1 MERSRPETVSDAAGE
16 TGRFRKNMI
25 KDALAKAYDP
35 GDVERRWYRFWEE
48 QGFFRADPAS
58 NKPPFAIVVPP
69 PNVTGS
75 LHIGH
80 AFTLTLQDVIVR
92 WKRMQGFDT
101 LWLPGLDHAGI
112 ATQMVVER
120 QLAREGKR
128 KEDLGR
134 DGFDQRVKAWKE
146 QSGGQ
151 ILNQLR
157 LMGFSL
163 DWTRERYTMDP
174 GFVRA
179 VREVFVS
186 LYEQGLIY
194 RGQYIVNW
202 CPRCGTALSDLEVV
216 TRPEAGQ
223 LWHIRY
229 PGAGGGEGVVV
240 ATTRPETMLGDTAV
254 AVHPDDERYRDL
266 VGKRVVLPILGREI
280 PVVADTFVD
289 REFGTGAVKITPAHD
304 PNDFQAAQR
313 LGLPA
318 IDIMDDHAVLNQ
330 NAGPYAGQDRF
341 TARKGIVEQLQREGL
356 LVKTTPHQVPL
367 GHCQRCDTVVEPR
380 LSLQWYMKMQ
390 PLAGPAIAAVED
402 GRTAFVPEKWAKTY
416 FEWMR
421 NIRDW
426 CISRQLWWGHRI
438 PAWTCP
444 NQHTTV
450 AREDPASCPTCGSR
464 ALVQDTDVLD
474 TWFSSGLFP
483 FVTLGWPD
491 DTPELKRYYPNDVM
505 MTGFDIIFFWVARMM
520 MLGMRFMGDVPFR
533 TVFINGL
540 VRDEKGEKMS
550 KTRGNDVDPLDLIAR
565 HGTDAVRFTL
575 TALAAAGTDPSLAE
589 ERLGGYKAFVNKL
602 WNASRFA
609 LMNLEGERAASYRFA
624 DLPLPSRWIL
634 SRLQAAAADVQ
645 DALSEYRFDVAAHT
659 LYHFVWDELCD
670 WYIEISKTYLAD
682 AAQAPVARAVLLEA
696 LETTLRM
703 LHPILPF
710 VTEEIWQRLPHEGPS
725 IMVAPYPKADAGK
738 LDLDAEREMAALMRL
753 VTAIRTLRATYEV
766 EPRRRID
773 LTLVAP
779 GGGGMAASQRD
790 LVRALARLERLDVV
804 KDAPELPQTIKQPVD
819 GMEIRIAMAGLF
831 DIAAE
836 RARLGKEREKVQAE
850 ADSLQKRLEN
860 PQFVERAKPAVV
872 AESREKLTA
881 LHARLGQIGRLLE
894 EMGAA

>member
-1 MERSRPETVSDAAGE
+1 MTNDE
-16 TGRFRKNMI
+16 
-25 KDALAKAYDP
+25 LAKAYEP
-35 GDVERRWYRFWEE
+35 RDVERRWYAFWEE
-48 QGFFRADPAS
+48 SGFFHADPQS
-58 NKPPFAIVVPP
+58 GKPSFAIVIPP

-120 QLAREGKR
+120 QLAKEGKR

-134 DGFDQRVKAWKE
+134 EGFDARVRAWKE
-146 QSGGQ
+146 QSGGR
-151 ILNQLR
+151 ILQQLR
-157 LMGFSL
+157 LMGFSV
-163 DWTRERYTMDP
+163 DWARERYTMDP
-174 GFVRA
+174 GFARA

-186 LYEQGLIY
+186 LYENGLIY

-202 CPRCGTALSDLEVV
+202 CPDCGTALSDLEVETEPV
-216 TRPEAGQ
+216 QGS

-229 PGAGGGEGVVV
+229 PGADGGEGVVV

-254 AVHPDDERYRDL
+254 AVHPDDERYRGL
-266 VGKRVVLPILGREI
+266 VGKNVILPIMGRQI
-280 PVVADTFVD
+280 PVVADPFVD

-304 PNDFQAAQR
+304 PNDFAASQR

-318 IDIMDDHAVLNQ
+318 IDIMDDRAVLNA
-330 NAGPYAGQDRF
+330 NAGPYAGQERF
-341 TARKGIVEQLQREGL
+341 AARKGVVAQLEREGL

-367 GHCQRCDTVVEPR
+367 GRCQRSGTIVEPR
-380 LSLQWYMKMQ
+380 LSWQWFMKMA
-390 PLAGPAIAAVED
+390 PLAEPATAAVED
-402 GRTAFVPEKWAKTY
+402 GRTAFVPAKWAKTY

-438 PAWTCP
+438 PAWTCA
-444 NQHTTV
+444 NGHITV
-450 AREDPASCPTCGSR
+450 SRQDPTACAQCGGRDLKQS
-464 ALVQDTDVLD
+464 TDVLD

-483 FVTLGWPD
+483 FATLGWPEK
-491 DTPELKRYYPNDVM
+491 TAELQRYYPNDVM

-520 MLGMRFMGDVPFR
+520 MFGMRFMGDVPFR

-540 VRDEKGEKMS
+540 VRDDKGEKMS

-575 TALAAAGTDPSLAE
+575 TALAAAGTDPSLGE
-589 ERLGGYKAFVNKL
+589 ERLVGYKAFVNKL
-602 WNASRFA
+602 WNASRFV
-609 LMNLEGERAASYRFA
+609 LMNLEGERAATYRFA
-624 DLPLPSRWIL
+624 ELPLPSRWIL
-634 SRLQAAAADVQ
+634 SRLQAVAAEANA
-645 DALSEYRFDVAAHT
+645 ALGEFRFDVAANA

-670 WYIEISKTYLAD
+670 WYIEIAKTYLSD
-682 AAQAPVARAVLLEA
+682 PAQAPVARAVLLEA
-696 LETTLRM
+696 LEATLRL
-703 LHPILPF
+703 LHPIMPF
-710 VTEEIWQRLPHEGPS
+710 VTEEIWQRLPHQGPS
-725 IMVAPYPKADAGK
+725 VMVAPYPRPDPARVDEK
-738 LDLDAEREMAALMRL
+738 AEREMEALMRV
-753 VTAIRTLRATYEV
+753 VTAIRTLRASYEV

-773 LTLVAP
+773 VALVAP
-779 GGGGMAASQRD
+779 QGGGAAAAHPD
-790 LVRALARLERLDVV
+790 LVRALARLERLDIV
-804 KDAPELPQTIKQPVD
+804 AEAEERPQTIKQPVD
-819 GMEIRIAMAGLF
+819 GMEIRIPMAGLF

-850 ADSLQKRLEN
+850 AEGLEKRLQN

-872 AESREKLTA
+872 AESRQKLGA
-881 LHARLGQIGRLLE
+881 QQARLAQIARLLE
-894 EMGAA
+894 EMGAP

>member
-1 MERSRPETVSDAAGE
+1 MS
-16 TGRFRKNMI
+16 
-25 KDALAKAYDP
+25 KDELAKAYDP
-35 GDVERRWYRFWEE
+35 RDVERRWYPYWEE
-48 QGFFRADPAS
+48 HGFFRADPAS
-58 NKPPFAIVVPP
+58 GRPPFAIVIPP

-92 WKRMQGFDT
+92 WKRMSGFDT

-128 KEDLGR
+128 KEELGR
-134 DGFDQRVKAWKE
+134 EGFDRRVRAWKE
-146 QSGGQ
+146 ESGGK
-151 ILNQLR
+151 ILKQLR

-163 DWTRERYTMDP
+163 DWTRERYTMDE

-179 VREVFVS
+179 VREVFVT
-186 LYEQGLIY
+186 LHEQGLIY

-229 PGAGGGEGVVV
+229 PAVGGGEGLVV

-254 AVHPDDERYRDL
+254 AVHPEDERYRDL
-266 VGKRVVLPILGREI
+266 VGKKVVLPILGREI
-280 PVVADTFVD
+280 PVVADAFVD

-313 LGLPA
+313 LGLTS
-318 IDIMDDHAVLNQ
+318 IDIMDEHAVLNAS
-330 NAGPYAGQDRF
+330 AGPYAGQDRF
-341 TARKGIVEQLQREGL
+341 TARKGILEQLQREGL
-356 LVKTTPHQVPL
+356 LVKTAPHQVPL
-367 GHCQRCDTVVEPR
+367 GHCQRCDTIVEPR

-390 PLAGPAIAAVED
+390 PLADPAIAAVED
-402 GRTAFVPEKWAKTY
+402 GRTTFVPEKWAKTY

-438 PAWTCP
+438 PAWTCA

-464 ALVQDTDVLD
+464 ELVQDTDVLD

-483 FVTLGWPD
+483 FVTLGWPEK
-491 DTPELKRYYPNDVM
+491 TPELARYYPNDVM

-520 MLGMRFMGDVPFR
+520 MLGQRFMGDVPFR

-550 KTRGNDVDPLDLIAR
+550 KTKGNDVDPLDLIAR

-589 ERLGGYKAFVNKL
+589 ERLVGYKAFVNKL

-609 LMNLEGERAASYRFA
+609 LMNLEGERASTYRFA
-624 DLPLPSRWIL
+624 DLPQPSRWIL
-634 SRLQAAAADVQ
+634 SRLQAAAGEANA
-645 DALSEYRFDVAAHT
+645 ALGEYRFDVAANA

-670 WYIEISKTYLAD
+670 WYIEIAKTYLSD
-682 AAQAPVARAVLLEA
+682 PAQAPVARAVLLEA

-725 IMVAPYPKADAGK
+725 IMVAPYPRPDASK
-738 LDLDAEREMAALMRL
+738 VDANAEREMEALMRL
-753 VTAIRTLRATYEV
+753 VTAIRTIRATYEV

-773 LTLVAP
+773 LTLVAAD
-779 GGGGMAASQRD
+779 GGGAAAAQRE
-790 LVRALARLERLDVV
+790 LVRSLARLERFEVV
-804 KDAPELPQTIKQPVD
+804 EEAPELPQTIKQPID

-831 DIAAE
+831 DLSAE
-836 RARLGKEREKVQAE
+836 RARLGREREKIEAE
-850 ADSLQKRLEN
+850 ADGLRRRLDN

-872 AESREKLTA
+872 AESREKLGA
-881 LHARLGQIGRLLE
+881 LQARLTQIGRLLE

>member
-1 MERSRPETVSDAAGE
+1 MSND
-16 TGRFRKNMI
+16 
-25 KDALAKAYDP
+25 DLAKAYEP
-35 GDVERRWYRFWEE
+35 RDVEGRWYPFWEE
-48 QGFFRADPAS
+48 QGFFHADAS
-58 NKPPFAIVVPP
+58 SGEAPFTIVIPP
-69 PNVTGS
+69 PNVTGA

-92 WKRMQGFDT
+92 WKRMRGFDT

-128 KEDLGR
+128 KEELGR
-134 DGFDQRVKAWKE
+134 EGFDRRVRDWKE

-151 ILNQLR
+151 ILKQLR

-163 DWTRERYTMDP
+163 DWARERYTMDP

-186 LYEQGLIY
+186 LHEQGLIY

-229 PGAGGGEGVVV
+229 PGVAGGEVVV

-254 AVHPDDERYRDL
+254 AVHPEDERYRHL
-266 VGKRVVLPILGREI
+266 VGKKVVLPILGREI

-304 PNDFQAAQR
+304 PNDFLAAQR
-313 LGLPA
+313 LGLPS
-318 IDIMDDHAVLNQ
+318 IDIMDDRAVLNQ

-341 TARKGIVEQLQREGL
+341 EARKGIVAQLQGEGL
-356 LVKTTPHQVPL
+356 LVKTAPHQVPL
-367 GHCQRCDTVVEPR
+367 GHCQRCDTIVEPR
-380 LSLQWYMKMQ
+380 LSLQWYMKMA
-390 PLAGPAIAAVED
+390 PLAEPAIRAVED
-402 GRTAFVPEKWAKTY
+402 GRTRFVPEKWAKTY

-438 PAWTCP
+438 PAWFCD
-444 NQHTTV
+444 QGHTTV
-450 AREDPASCPTCGSR
+450 AREDPAACATCGSR
-464 ALVQDTDVLD
+464 ALTQDTDVLD

-483 FVTLGWPD
+483 FVTLGWPAP
-491 DTPELKRYYPNDVM
+491 TPELKRYYPNDVM

-520 MLGMRFMGDVPFR
+520 MLGMRFMGEVPFR

-550 KTRGNDVDPLDLIAR
+550 KTKGNDLDPLDLIAR

-575 TALAAAGTDPSLAE
+575 TALAAAGTDPALSE
-589 ERLGGYKAFVNKL
+589 ERLLGYKAFVNKL
-602 WNASRFA
+602 WNASRFV
-609 LMNLEGERAASYRFA
+609 LLNLRGERAASYRFA

-634 SRLQAAAADVQ
+634 SRLQAAAGEV
-645 DALSEYRFDVAAHT
+645 DAALNEYRFDVAANA

-670 WYIEISKTYLAD
+670 WYIEASKTYLAD
-682 AAQAPVARAVLLEA
+682 PAQAPAARTVLLEA
-696 LETTLRM
+696 LESTLRL

-710 VTEEIWQRLPHEGPS
+710 VTEEIWQRLPHEGS
-725 IMVAPYPKADAGK
+725 SVMVAPFPREDRAKVDAE
-738 LDLDAEREMAALMRL
+738 AEREMAALMRL
-753 VTAIRTLRATYEV
+753 VTTIRTLRATYEV

-779 GGGGMAASQRD
+779 GDGGVAASQRE
-790 LVRALARLERLDVV
+790 LVRALARLERFDLVPSAPDV
-804 KDAPELPQTIKQPVD
+804 PQTIKQPVD
-819 GMEIRIAMAGLF
+819 GMEIRIPMAGLF
-831 DIAAE
+831 DVAAE
-836 RARLGKEREKVQAE
+836 RARLGREREKVQAE
-850 ADSLQKRLEN
+850 AEGLRRRLEN

-872 AESREKLTA
+872 AESREKLGA
-881 LHARLGQIGRLLE
+881 LESRLGQIGRLLE